1 MNKIGLIIAREYKE
15 RVYKK
20 SFIITT
26 LLMPILLLALGTAPT
41 LIMIFAKSDA
51 RELSVIDRSG
61 IVFERLEATENV
73 KFIKAESD
81 DLQEEL
87 KRSLAN
93 EDFGVLYI
101 GDDIIQ
107 NENSAQLYTNSSSSL
122 MIEEDIT
129 RQLNDLIESER
140 LKAYNIENLKEIMD
154 KVEAHVSL
162 TTFRNSDETESKA
175 SSAAASSFLGIVLG
189 FVLYFFLAIYGGI
202 VMQSII
208 EEKSS
213 RILEVLVATVKPFD
227 MMMGKILGVAAVA
240 ATQIAV
246 WGVLLI
252 ILSGVILPAM
262 LPTDLVANIEA
273 AKAGADLTAMAQQ
286 GVDTE
291 MITAVGTMLD
301 TGYITRLIVLM
312 LLFMI
317 GGFLLYAAMYAAV
330 GASVD
335 QAQDAQQL
343 TIPITMPIIIAF
355 VTTTMVMNDPNSTFV
370 VWCSMIPFTSPIV
383 MMARIPSDIPTWE
396 IIVSLVLLYATFVVM
411 VWFAGKIYRIG
422 IFMHGKKPTLKEL
435 WRWTKY

>member
-140 LKAYNIENLKEIMD
+140 LKAYNIENLKEIYID
-154 KVEAHVSL
+154 
-162 TTFRNSDETESKA
+162 
-175 SSAAASSFLGIVLG
+175 I
-189 FVLYFFLAIYGGI
+189 
-202 VMQSII
+202 
-208 EEKSS
+208 KS
-213 RILEVLVATVKPFD
+213 
-227 MMMGKILGVAAVA
+227 
-240 ATQIAV
+240 
-246 WGVLLI
+246 
-252 ILSGVILPAM
+252 
-262 LPTDLVANIEA
+262 
-273 AKAGADLTAMAQQ
+273 
-286 GVDTE
+286 
-291 MITAVGTMLD
+291 
-301 TGYITRLIVLM
+301 YRL
-312 LLFMI
+312 
-317 GGFLLYAAMYAAV
+317 
-330 GASVD
+330 
-335 QAQDAQQL
+335 
-343 TIPITMPIIIAF
+343 
-355 VTTTMVMNDPNSTFV
+355 
-370 VWCSMIPFTSPIV
+370 
-383 MMARIPSDIPTWE
+383 
-396 IIVSLVLLYATFVVM
+396 
-411 VWFAGKIYRIG
+411 
-422 IFMHGKKPTLKEL
+422 
-435 WRWTKY
+435 

>member
-1 MNKIGLIIAREYKE
+1 MRNIGLIVAREYKE

-20 SFIITT
+20 SFIFTT
-26 LLMPILLLALGTAPT
+26 ILMPVLMIAMGVAPT
-41 LIMIFAKSDA
+41 LIMMFAKSDA
-51 RELSVIDRSG
+51 REISVIDRSG
-61 IVFERLEATENV
+61 VVFEQLTPTENV
-73 KFIKAESD
+73 IFTQAMSD

-87 KRSLAN
+87 KRSLQD

-101 GDDIIQ
+101 GEDIIQ
-107 NENSAQLYTNSSSSL
+107 NENNAQLYTNSSSSM
-122 MIEEDIT
+122 MIESDIT
-129 RQLNDLIESER
+129 RQLNDFIESER
-140 LKAYNIENLKEIMD
+140 LKEYNIENLKEIME
-154 KVEAHVSL
+154 KVEANVSL
-162 TTFRNSDETESKA
+162 TTFRNSNEEESKA
-175 SSAAASSFLGIVLG
+175 SSSAASSILGAILG
-189 FVLYFFLAIYGGI
+189 FILYFFLAIYGSI

-213 RILEVLVATVKPFD
+213 RILEVLVATVRPFD

-252 ILSGVILPAM
+252 VLSGVILPAT
-262 LPTDLVANIEA
+262 LPTDLVANVEA
-273 AKAGADLTAMAQQ
+273 MQSGADLTAMAQQ
-286 GVDTE
+286 GIDTE
-291 MITAVGTMLD
+291 MVTTIGTMLD
-301 TGYITRLIVLM
+301 TGYISRIMALL

-335 QAQDAQQL
+335 QIQDAQQL
-343 TIPITMPIIIAF
+343 TLPVTLPIIIAF
-355 VTTTMVMNDPNSTFV
+355 ITSTMVMNDPNSTFV

-383 MMARIPSDIPTWE
+383 MMARVPSDIPTWE
-396 IIVSLVLLYATFVVM
+396 IVVSLLLLYATFIVM